1 VDLDLTERQREVLGY
16 IISFNEENGYFPS
29 LREIGSHFSLA
40 LGTVQTHLDTLKRK
54 GALNW
59 DKGKTRALRLAPES
73 RMEFGLG
80 ATRAL
85 ADAMDMLV
93 QVPLLGRVS
102 AGLGLL
108 AEEHVEDTLSLPR
121 TFVRYQT
128 GEVFALKV
136 KGDSMIGAGILEGDT
151 VVVRIQ
157 AEANNQDIVV
167 ALLGEEATVKY
178 LRKEPGRVLL
188 ISANPAY
195 PPREVGPDFK
205 ILGRVVHL
213 IRHY

>member
-16 IISFNEENGYFPS
+16 IIHFNEENGYFPS
-29 LREIGSHFSLA
+29 LREVGSHFELS
-40 LGTVQTHLDTLKRK
+40 LGTVQSHLDMLKRK
-54 GALNW
+54 GALDW

-73 RMEFGLG
+73 RMEFGIG

-85 ADAMDMLV
+85 AGVMEALI
-93 QVPLLGRVS
+93 PIPILGRVS
-102 AGLGLL
+102 AGPGLL
-108 AEEHVEDTLSLPR
+108 AEQNVEDTLTLPR
-121 TFVRYQT
+121 NFVRYQA

-136 KGDSMIGAGILEGDT
+136 KGDSMIGDGIVEGDL

-157 AEANNQDIVV
+157 SEAHNNEIVV
-167 ALLGEEATVKY
+167 ALLGEEASVKHF
-178 LRKEPGRVLL
+178 RREGTRILL
-188 ISANPAY
+188 ISSNPAY

-205 ILGRVVHL
+205 ILGKVVHL

>member
-29 LREIGSHFSLA
+29 LREIGSHFGLS

-54 GALNW
+54 GALDW

-73 RMEFGLG
+73 RMEFGLSANRVLG
-80 ATRAL
+80 GML
-85 ADAMDMLV
+85 DMMV

-108 AEEHVEDTLSLPR
+108 AEQNIEDTLSLPR
-121 TFVRYQT
+121 TFLRYQT

-136 KGDSMIGAGILEGDT
+136 KGDSMIGAGILEGDL

-157 AEANNQDIVV
+157 ADANNQDIVV

-178 LRKEPGRVLL
+178 LRKEPNRVLL
-188 ISANPAY
+188 ISANPAF

-205 ILGRVVHL
+205 ILGRVVDL